1 MLYFTS
7 TGLHYSGEIHPYVDN
22 FLYFCPLKLRKECNL
37 LEMSVC

>member
-22 FLYFCPLKLRKECNL
+22 FLYFCHRKPQKDRNDAL
-37 LEMSVC
+37 